1 MIGIDTIGKKAAS
14 IVSILLL
21 VGMVVTFLDIRHAK
35 ASDIDGIHDRMDRRD
50 VFDTEDKIDDVDNA
64 ISKLDRIPVLSEVQ
78 MSDLS
83 NLMRK
88 KEKLV
93 RRLESYR

>member
-1 MIGIDTIGKKAAS
+1 MIGINTIGKNAAS

-21 VGMVVTFLDIRHAK
+21 VGMIVTFLDIRHAK
-35 ASDIDGIHDRMDRRD
+35 ASDIDGIHERMDRRD
-50 VFDTEDKIDDVDNA
+50 VFDTEDKIDEVEYKIA
-64 ISKLDRIPVLSEVQ
+64 KLDRKPVLDEVELY
-78 MSDLS
+78 DLS
-83 NLMRK
+83 ILMKK